1 MDKYEGA
8 RIPFR
13 PEKKSYLSLLVKIKN
28 IVKHSLSSNRAQMNP
43 IEINQNT
50 L

>member
-1 MDKYEGA
+1 MDKHEGA

-13 PEKKSYLSLLVKIKN
+13 PGKKSKIKN
-28 IVKHSLSSNRAQMNP
+28 IVKHSLSSNQAQMNP